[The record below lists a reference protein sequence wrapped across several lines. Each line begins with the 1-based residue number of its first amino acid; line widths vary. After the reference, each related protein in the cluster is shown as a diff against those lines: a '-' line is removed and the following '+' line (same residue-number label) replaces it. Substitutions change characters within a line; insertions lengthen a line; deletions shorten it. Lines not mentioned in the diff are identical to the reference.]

1 MAGDFAKPLQTGR
14 ALLPADLVRYGC
26 GSAVDMSKMK
36 LLELWALFQ
45 IAIHMLLGLVLLA
58 IACVFVVLAIFA
70 RVARIRGGK

>member
-1 MAGDFAKPLQTGR
+1 
-14 ALLPADLVRYGC
+14 
-26 GSAVDMSKMK
+26 MSKMK

-45 IAIHMLLGLVLLA
+45 IAIHVLLGLVLLA